1 MGAFLQRLGVDA
13 GADVPQHDHALALQ
27 LDRRH
32 RVGDERV
39 GRDVGLGRRV
49 AVLGEGPQATAAA
62 QLAIEFNGWLERLFV
77 LPQPNLPPP
86 RTSPGSTRA
95 AWRLDDGPAPNM
107 VQLLESRGV
116 RVFSLPVDCAA
127 QEAFSCWHNGTPF
140 VFLNPA
146 ATPEQ
151 ARFDAT
157 RQLAVLLGHDE
168 PVEFAAEFLMP
179 EKQFYGMSYRRWLAR
194 YYGMLIPADASVL
207 EVGCGGGELLAMLPN
222 RDVMGV
228 DLSGK
233 QIEAARQRVPHGRFE
248 IQAGESLRLVVMERV
263 PWPRPTVLHA
273 ARRLAAG
280 GGAYD
285 DRVVRARLAQAF
297 GRLIRRQG
305 DKGLFV
311 ILSSALPSR
320 LLTAFPPEVA
330 VSRVPLDVALQRV
343 RTKLFG
349 SVGVGQPENVT

>member
-1 MGAFLQRLGVDA
+1 MASRRGSSDNDRIMLTPSRLTLARTRRGLTAAELARKSGVSARAIGEYERGQRRPKPATVESLAGALAFPAAFLTAPEPPRPQSGPDDA
-13 GADVPQHDHALALQ
+13 
-27 LDRRH
+27 
-32 RVGDERV
+32 
-39 GRDVGLGRRV
+39 
-49 AVLGEGPQATAAA
+49 QATAAA

-179 EKQFYGMSYRRWLAR
+179 EKQFYGMGYRRWLAR
-194 YYGMLIPADASVL
+194 RETSKLLTKVFRVL
-207 EVGCGGGELLAMLPN
+207 RENGTTPLHVAKELNLGLEELNGLVFGLVLTALPGGGEP
-222 RDVMGV
+222 G
-228 DLSGK
+228 
-233 QIEAARQRVPHGRFE
+233 
-248 IQAGESLRLVVMERV
+248 
-263 PWPRPTVLHA
+263 PR
-273 ARRLAAG
+273 G
-280 GGAYD
+280 
-285 DRVVRARLAQAF
+285 RARLT
-297 GRLIRRQG
+297 L
-305 DKGLFV
+305 V
-311 ILSSALPSR
+311 H
-320 LLTAFPPEVA
+320 
-330 VSRVPLDVALQRV
+330 
-343 RTKLFG
+343 
-349 SVGVGQPENVT
+349 

>member
-1 MGAFLQRLGVDA
+1 MLTPSRLTLARTRRGLTAAELARKSGVSARAIGEYERGQRRPKPATVESLAGALAFPAAFLTAPEPPRPQSGPD
-13 GADVPQHDHALALQ
+13 DV
-27 LDRRH
+27 
-32 RVGDERV
+32 
-39 GRDVGLGRRV
+39 
-49 AVLGEGPQATAAA
+49 QATAAA

-179 EKQFYGMSYRRWLAR
+179 EKQFYGTGYRRWLAR
-194 YYGMLIPADASVL
+194 RETSKLLTKVFRVL
-207 EVGCGGGELLAMLPN
+207 RENGTTPLHVAKELNLGLEELNGLVFGLVLTALPGGGEP
-222 RDVMGV
+222 G
-228 DLSGK
+228 
-233 QIEAARQRVPHGRFE
+233 
-248 IQAGESLRLVVMERV
+248 
-263 PWPRPTVLHA
+263 PR
-273 ARRLAAG
+273 G
-280 GGAYD
+280 
-285 DRVVRARLAQAF
+285 RARLT
-297 GRLIRRQG
+297 L
-305 DKGLFV
+305 V
-311 ILSSALPSR
+311 H
-320 LLTAFPPEVA
+320 
-330 VSRVPLDVALQRV
+330 
-343 RTKLFG
+343 
-349 SVGVGQPENVT
+349 